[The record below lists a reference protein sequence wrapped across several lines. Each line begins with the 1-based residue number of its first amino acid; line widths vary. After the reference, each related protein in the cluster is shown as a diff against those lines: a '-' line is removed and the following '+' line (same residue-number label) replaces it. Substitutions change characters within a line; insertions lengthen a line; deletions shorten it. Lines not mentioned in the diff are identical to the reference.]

1 MTRSLAAGFASAL
14 QSSAIQPIVLV
25 ELKFDSAPVRLWSG
39 IGTITYGGNSYLG
52 AGVLLGLSSIEDT
65 TEIGAKGIQVSLS
78 GISAEFINIALAE
91 KYQNREANIY
101 FALSGQVADAVKV
114 FSGLID
120 QMIINDTGESL
131 TISVSIESRL
141 IDLER
146 PRIWRYTSEDQ
157 KRVYPTDKGF
167 DFVNDL
173 QTKQI
178 IWGRE

>member
-1 MTRSLAAGFASAL
+1 MS
-14 QSSAIQPIVLV
+14 
-25 ELKFDSAPVRLWSG
+25 
-39 IGTITYGGNSYLG
+39 
-52 AGVLLGLSSIEDT
+52 
-65 TEIGAKGIQVSLS
+65 
-78 GISAEFINIALAE
+78 
-91 KYQNREANIY
+91 
-101 FALSGQVADAVKV
+101 
-114 FSGLID
+114 
-120 QMIINDTGESL
+120 INDTGETL

-173 QTKQI
+173 QSKQI

>member
-14 QSSAIQPIVLV
+14 QGSAIQPIILV
-25 ELKFDSAPVRLWSG
+25 ELNFDSGAVRLWSG
-39 IGTITYGGNSYLG
+39 IGNIDYAGYSYIG
-52 AGVLLGLSSIEDT
+52 AGTLLAISSIDDT
-65 TEIGAKGIQVSLS
+65 TDIAARGITISLS
-78 GISAEFINIALAE
+78 GINAQILSVALAE
-91 KYQNREANIY
+91 KYQNRTAKIY
-101 FALSGQVADAVKV
+101 FSLSGMVSDAVQV

-120 QMIINDTGESL
+120 QMSINDTGETL

>member
-14 QSSAIQPIVLV
+14 QGSAIQPIILV
-25 ELKFDSAPVRLWSG
+25 ELKFDSGAVRLWSG
-39 IGTITYGGNSYLG
+39 IGNITYGGFSYIG
-52 AGVLLGLSSIEDT
+52 AGTLLAISSMEDT
-65 TEIGAKGIQVSLS
+65 ADIAAKGITISLS
-78 GISAEFINIALAE
+78 GINPQALSIALTE
-91 KYQNREANIY
+91 KYQNRTANIY
-101 FALSGQVADAVKV
+101 FSLSGMVSDAVQV

-120 QMIINDTGESL
+120 QMSINDTGETL

-157 KRVYPTDKGF
+157 KRVYPADKGF

-173 QTKQI
+173 QNKQI